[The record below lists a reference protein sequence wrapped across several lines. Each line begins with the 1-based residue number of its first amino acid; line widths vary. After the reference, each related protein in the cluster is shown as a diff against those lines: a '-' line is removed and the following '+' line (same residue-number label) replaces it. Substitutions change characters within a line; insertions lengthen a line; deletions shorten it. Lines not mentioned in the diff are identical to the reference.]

1 MNHPTVGYEYF
12 VVRCV
17 PRIEREEFINV
28 GVVLFSHDAQYLG
41 ALTDVDSARLLVLA
55 PEVDLGAVDDALA
68 FVVAVCNGAETAG
81 PVGDGTLRSR
91 FGWLAAPRSTIV
103 QPGPVHSGVTD
114 DPERELAHLFARLV
128 AR

>member
-1 MNHPTVGYEYF
+1 MNPPTLGYEYF

-17 PRIEREEFINV
+17 PRIEREEFVNV

-41 ALTDVDSARLLVLA
+41 ALVDTDAARLLVLA
-55 PEVDLGAVDDALA
+55 PEIDLGAVDDALA
-68 FVVAVCNGAETAG
+68 FVVAVSHGAPVAG
-81 PVGDGTLRSR
+81 PVGDGSLRSR

-103 QPGPVHSGVTD
+103 QPSPVHSGVTT
-114 DPERELAHLFARLV
+114 DPEAELAHLFARLV